1 MSRPSPLLLPREPLH
16 LNACDPR
23 FRVDEDDVEAA
34 ADGAVALTAAGGDE
48 ADVVTHLEEFRL
60 GDGFHAHPDKMGE
73 YVMVFLQDSDDLGIA
88 APPLPRLAIVVA
100 VLTRDT
106 TELLVLPSIGQR
118 VAALQTV
125 SGIVIQFVHHGQSFF
140 ARENGRSARLI
151 QG

>member
-1 MSRPSPLLLPREPLH
+1 
-16 LNACDPR
+16 
-23 FRVDEDDVEAA
+23 
-34 ADGAVALTAAGGDE
+34 
-48 ADVVTHLEEFRL
+48 
-60 GDGFHAHPDKMGE
+60 
-73 YVMVFLQDSDDLGIA
+73 MVFLQDSDDLGIA

-106 TELLVLPSIGQR
+106 TELFVLPSIGQR